1 MNRVSSS
8 RSEATVR
15 IALAQFLPAW
25 DDPCANFGAIDDAAQ
40 QGADAGAELV
50 LFPEQALFGWDPQ
63 SSRGAEPVGGPLT
76 QGLRAVARRH
86 AVGLIGSIREVV
98 EEGVRNTAIAV
109 DGDGAIVAIYA
120 KQHLFTFGGEEGCYS
135 PGPGPAVFDLGGLRF
150 GLAICYDLR
159 FPEVFASYR
168 ALGADVVLVPAAWPC
183 ARLRH
188 WRLFLRARALDN
200 RFYVAGAS
208 YAGGATPVEAYCG
221 GSLAAGPE
229 GDVLAEAGAEA
240 GLLVVDLDPDAIASA
255 RAGPDPA
262 GG

>member
-1 MNRVSSS
+1 MRV
-8 RSEATVR
+8 
-15 IALAQFLPAW
+15 ALAQLLPSW
-25 DDPCANFGAIDDAAQ
+25 DDPGANLGAVDEAAR
-40 QGADAGAELV
+40 QGAEAGAELV
-50 LFPEQALFGWDPQ
+50 VFPEQVLFGWDPR

-86 AVGLIGSIREVV
+86 AVGLVGSIREAV

-109 DGDGAIVAIYA
+109 DGDGAVVAVYA
-120 KQHLFTFGGEEGCYS
+120 KQHLFTPGGEEGCYA
-135 PGPGPAVFDLGGLRF
+135 PGTGPVVFDLGGLRI

-159 FPEVFASYR
+159 FPGVFAAYR
-168 ALGADVVLVPAAWPC
+168 ALGADAVLVPAAWPC

-200 RFYVAGAS
+200 RLFVVGAS

-221 GSLAAGPE
+221 GSLAADPE
-229 GDVLAEAGAEA
+229 GEVLAETGAA
-240 GLLVVDLDPDAIASA
+240 PALLVADLDPDAIASA
-255 RAGPDPA
+255 RTGPDPA